1 MKTLARLTQ
10 RFNHAFPWHHP
21 KTGLVKRVGQK
32 IDRTGGPRVVNG
44 IAGSLRMKL
53 DLASDYELAIA
64 MNSYEM
70 VIRSI
75 MRRLLKP
82 GDTFVDGGANL
93 GVLSLIGASY
103 VGPTGRVVAFEPQ
116 PAALARLR
124 DNLTL
129 NPRLTNIQLVE
140 QGVWSEPGG
149 FTMYH
154 FEDDDIDGV
163 SMGKRSDM
171 AVAQEIPITTTRID
185 AVVDGPVKLIKL
197 DVEGAELAALQGAS
211 GLLKPDAM
219 PHVIAELKGITAQAF
234 GYDPIEV
241 VDFLND
247 THGPGFALTLLK
259 TRRGIAMSYDQLRQV
274 LKDEPTKTL
283 NVHFAPR

>member
-1 MKTLARLTQ
+1 MQTLARLTQ
-10 RFNHAFPWHHP
+10 RFNHAFPWHQP
-21 KTGLVKRVGQK
+21 KTGLVKRVARK
-32 IDRTGGPRVVNG
+32 MDRAGGPSVVDG

-53 DLASDYELAIA
+53 DMASDYELAIA

-70 VIRSI
+70 VIVSI
-75 MRRLLKP
+75 IRRLLKP

-93 GVLSLIGASY
+93 GVLSLIGAKL
-103 VGPTGRVVAFEPQ
+103 VGPTGKVVAFEPQ
-116 PAALARLR
+116 PAALERLR
-124 DNLTL
+124 ENLAL
-129 NPRLTNIQLVE
+129 NPGLTNIELID
-140 QGVWSEPGG
+140 QGVWHEPGG

-154 FEDDDIDGV
+154 FEDDGIDGV
-163 SMGKRSDM
+163 SMGKRSDK
-171 AVAQEIPITTTRID
+171 AVAQEIAIKTTRID

-211 GLLKPDAM
+211 GLLQEGAM

-241 VDFLND
+241 VDFLNGV
-247 THGPGFALTLLK
+247 HKPGFGLTLLK
-259 TRRGIAMSYDQLRQV
+259 TRRAVPMTYDQLKQV
-274 LKDEPTKTL
+274 LVDEPKKTL

>member
-1 MKTLARLTQ
+1 MQTLARLTQ
-10 RFNHAFPWHHP
+10 RFNHAFPWHQP
-21 KTGLVKRVGQK
+21 KTGLVKRVGRK
-32 IDRTGGPRVVNG
+32 IDRTGGPREVDG

-70 VIRSI
+70 VIVSL
-75 MRRLLKP
+75 MRRLLRP

-93 GVLSLIGASY
+93 GVLSLIGGKL
-103 VGPTGRVVAFEPQ
+103 VGPTGKVVAFEPQ
-116 PAALARLR
+116 PAALQRMR
-124 DNLTL
+124 ENLAL
-129 NPRLTNIQLVE
+129 NPQLTNIELVE
-140 QGVWSEPGG
+140 QGVWHEPGG

-154 FEDDDIDGV
+154 FEDDGIDGV
-163 SMGKRSDM
+163 SMGKRSDK
-171 AVAQEIPITTTRID
+171 AVAQEIAIKTTRID

-211 GLLKPDAM
+211 GLLNEGAM

-241 VDFLND
+241 VDYLNGL
-247 THGPGFALTLLK
+247 HKPGFGLTLLK
-259 TRRGIAMSYDQLRQV
+259 TRRAVPMSYEQLKRV
-274 LKDEPTKTL
+274 LADEPNKTL
-283 NVHFAPR
+283 NVHLAPR